1 MNNQHK
7 ERINSEELNSELTEE
22 QNEVPIS
29 TDKSAET
36 SEVAENIEEELTE
49 KKKRNIFSKKKDSE
63 VDALKKKLE
72 DAILEKS
79 EMHDRYLRL
88 YSEFDNYR
96 KRTNKDKLDLIKN
109 ASEEMIRV
117 LLPVVDD
124 FERALKTADKLEGS
138 GAMKE
143 GVQLIYSKLTT
154 LLKQKGLTAIESLG
168 KPFDTDFHEA
178 ITNIPATE
186 ESQKGLVVDEI
197 ERGYLLNEKIIRY
210 AKVIVAN

>member
-29 TDKSAET
+29 TDKIAET

-63 VDALKKKLE
+63 VDTLKKKLE

>member
-36 SEVAENIEEELTE
+36 SVVAENIEEELTE

-63 VDALKKKLE
+63 VDTLKKKLE